1 VKAWPQ
7 EHAYGFSFV
16 STLGCSQKLDTVNAS
31 SLMRGIRTC
40 AQVASEVFSPMQ
52 HTTAFG
58 TSVCFRGHS
67 GSEA

>member
-16 STLGCSQKLDTVNAS
+16 STQACSQKSYTANA
-31 SLMRGIRTC
+31 LNVIRAVRTC
-40 AQVASEVFSPMQ
+40 AQVASEVFSTMQ
-52 HTTAFG
+52 HTTAFR
-58 TSVCFRGHS
+58 TSVCFRRHS